1 MKSFT
6 LLACTLLFQ
15 FSNAQDAQKLPGDVT
30 LPSSKEELLKIANL
44 ESGKFAYSVE
54 DYFSKPQVS
63 SFKLSPNG
71 KYVSYREK
79 DEKGKRHIYIKDVK
93 TNTVTKVIEEKEELV
108 RQYFWANDN
117 RLLFMKD
124 KGGDENYHIYGI
136 NTDGSNLK
144 DLTPFEK
151 VTVSVLKQLKSQKD
165 YIIISM
171 NKENQQVFEPYRLN
185 VATGELKKLYDNKD
199 LKNPIDGYD
208 FDKDG
213 TLRAY
218 RKQVNGTD
226 YQLWYRTN
234 ENAPFELVTTTD
246 WKVSFGILG
255 FDYQS
260 KNKNEA
266 YVYSNINADKMQISK
281 YDLKEKKEI
290 KVLYKDPVYDISN
303 LSFSDIRGNE
313 PDYYE
318 YETEKSV
325 SVPISK
331 TYKELFN
338 VLKSQL
344 GDKLFSVT
352 GKTDKE
358 DKFLIYAYSDRLYGT
373 YYLYDNKLKTVEK
386 VRDLMPNLKENDM
399 AEMRPVK
406 FKSRDGIDLYGYLT
420 IPKANNKIPLIVNP
434 HGGPY
439 GVRDSWGY
447 NPETQLFASR
457 GYATLQVNYRGSGS
471 YGKTFSDSGS
481 KQIGRKMLEDLEDGV
496 QYAIASGI
504 IDKDRIG
511 IYGASYG
518 GLATLGSLVKT
529 PDLYKCGV
537 DYVGVSNLFTF
548 FESIPEYWKPYTAQ
562 MYEQWYDPTSEEDKK
577 IMTQVSPALNT
588 DKITK
593 PLLIVQGAN
602 DPRVNIHESDQVVK
616 NLRKRGISVPYMV
629 KYNEGHGF
637 GHEDNQIE
645 FYKTMI
651 GFFNE
656 NLK

>member
-6 LLACTLLFQ
+6 LLACALLFQ
-15 FSNAQDAQKLPGDVT
+15 FSNAQDAQKLPGDAT

-44 ESGKFAYSVE
+44 ETGKFAYSVE

-165 YIIISM
+165 FIIISM
-171 NKENQQVFEPYRLN
+171 NKENEQVFEPYRLN
-185 VATGELKKLYDNKD
+185 VTSGELKKLYDNKD
-199 LKNPIDGYD
+199 IKNPIDGYD

-234 ENAPFELVTTTD
+234 ENTPFELVTTTD

-266 YVYSNINADKMQISK
+266 YVYSNTNADKMQISK
-281 YDLKEKKEI
+281 YDLKQKKELR
-290 KVLYKDPVYDISN
+290 VLYKDPVYDILN

-331 TYKELFN
+331 TYKELFSA
-338 VLKSQL
+338 LESKL
-344 GDKLFSVT
+344 GDKLFAIT

-386 VRDLMPNLKENDM
+386 IRDLMPNLKENDM

-420 IPKANNKIPLIVNP
+420 VPKANNKMPLIVNP

-562 MYEQWYDPTSEEDKK
+562 MYEQWYDPTNEEDKK